1 MSAATYNFNLDQGAD
16 FALDIVM
23 REDGAVKD
31 LTGYSARAQMRKTKD
46 ATEISG
52 TFTCSVPSPTLGT
65 IKMEMANAVTGLL
78 PAGAYFYDLEIYTSG
93 DAVVLRLIQG
103 QVTVTREITR

>member
-16 FALDIVM
+16 FVLEMIM
-23 REDGAVKD
+23 KEDGSVKD

-46 ATEISG
+46 AENPIASFICTIP
-52 TFTCSVPSPTLGT
+52 VPDAGI
-65 IKMEMANAVTGLL
+65 IKMEMGNATTAAI
-78 PAGAYFYDLEIYTSG
+78 PAGAYLYDLEIFTSS
-93 DAVVLRLIQG
+93 DTFVLRLLQG

>member
-1 MSAATYNFNLDQGAD
+1 MSAATYNFNLDQGAN
-16 FALDIVM
+16 FVLDMIM
-23 REDGAVKD
+23 KEDGAVKD

-52 TFTCSVPSPTLGT
+52 TFTCSIPTPTAGT
-65 IKMEMANAVTGLL
+65 IKMEMANAVTGLIA
-78 PAGAYFYDLEIYTSG
+78 AGTYFYDLEIYTGG